1 MQSIH
6 INPRLPYEEKAADVV
21 PESMNTIRRE
31 TKDGRTL
38 FYKMTVIQQPDQAR
52 ACGSG
57 MKANSDRRPVDP
69 PPVVELRILEGPT
82 IEQAKDIT
90 FDYNAHFFLFA
101 SLETSRQIAQPRNTP
116 ASNPPILTGVP
127 ASAMAYLDR
136 PHEAGYFIFPDLSV
150 RHEGYYHLSFS
161 LFETTKDKKDLD
173 ISDTVLEAGVDYRME
188 VKTKAFCVYSAK
200 KFPGLKQS
208 TNLSI
213 AVAEQGCRVRIRRDV
228 RMRKRDLKTQDERP
242 RHRTVTPANE
252 DHYMRNRSASN
263 SSEHRVPYST
273 HSSRRPSVGAQPHV
287 VPPPP
292 LPAFDSAAPA
302 PESHLAFGDRTM
314 HNYAAPRSYGT
325 VPQSPTGPYGAR
337 AHVRTDSYHSVAPP
351 CPSPIRP
358 GRVES
363 ADRRYSNS
371 YIPVSPSADSVSDA
385 HSRRDSYAG
394 APLVPHSPA
403 RLLPKPE
410 LGATRTS
417 RMAIA
422 SLVTPDAPLEAQTEP
437 IVPPPIIPT
446 GGKRKM
452 GDAFVEIGNRSKNG
466 MRTSDLTRELNDPRY
481 GSYTRADG
489 SQATVPFYAFTME

>member
-1 MQSIH
+1 M
-6 INPRLPYEEKAADVV
+6 ADAV
-21 PESMNTIRRE
+21 PESTNTIRRE

-82 IEQAKDIT
+82 VEQAKDIT

-173 ISDTVLEAGVDYRME
+173 ISDTSVEAGVDYRME
-188 VKTKAFCVYSAK
+188 VRTKAFCVYSAK

-228 RMRKRDLKTQDERP
+228 RMRKRDKREDERP
-242 RHRTVTPANE
+242 RHRTVTPATE
-252 DHYMRNRSASN
+252 DPYMRNRSASN
-263 SSEHRVPYST
+263 SSEHRVPYSG
-273 HSSRRPSVGAQPHV
+273 HSSRRPSLVGAQPHV
-287 VPPPP
+287 GPPPP
-292 LPAFDSAAPA
+292 PTFESSAPV
-302 PESHLAFGDRTM
+302 PESHLAFGDRPM
-314 HNYAAPRSYGT
+314 QNYATPRSYGP
-325 VPQSPTGPYGAR
+325 VPQSPTGPYGPHGPHGPR
-337 AHVRTDSYHSVAPP
+337 AHVRAESYHSAAPP

-358 GRVES
+358 GRLDA

-371 YIPVSPSADSVSDA
+371 YMPASPSADSMSDA

-394 APLVPHSPA
+394 PPLVPHSPA
-403 RLLPKPE
+403 RCLPKLE
-410 LGATRTS
+410 AGAPPTS
-417 RMAIA
+417 RIAIA
-422 SLVTPDAPLEAQTEP
+422 SLVTHDAPLEVQTDP
-437 IVPPPIIPT
+437 IVPPPVIPT

-452 GDAFVEIGNRSKNG
+452 GDAFIEVSSRIKNG
-466 MRTSDLTRELNDPRY
+466 MRNPVATQDWNPRY
-481 GSYTRADG
+481 GEYERADG
-489 SQATVPFYAFTME
+489 RMETVAFYPFITEVSP